1 MVDTFDKALL
11 KKLYK
16 PDENS
21 SGEENG
27 QVTIIGG
34 SKLFHGAPL
43 LSLKVAS
50 RVVDMVFF
58 TSPEPSVGAVAEQIK
73 SKLLSFIWIPW
84 EDVEAYIQKS
94 DAVLIGPGMMRYRSE
109 NKKSKVK
116 NQNDKSKF
124 KILDADKPLDGEGRK
139 TREITKRLLLKF
151 PEKKW
156 VIDAGSLQTMDEVY
170 IPSESILTPNVKEF
184 ELLFKLKTQNLKL
197 KSTIQKSKLV
207 QEKARQYNCTIVLKG
222 PETIVCSP
230 SECVI
235 VKGGNAGM
243 TKGGT
248 GDVLAGLTV
257 ALLSKN
263 NPFLAASVA
272 SYIAKAAANELLE
285 RVGTNYNADDLA
297 DKIPKTLQKVTS

>member
-34 SKLFHGAPL
+34 SSLFHGAPL

-230 SECVI
+230 NECVI

-272 SYIAKAAANELLE
+272 SYIAKAAADELYSK
-285 RVGTNYNADDLA
+285 VGTNYNADDLA